1 MSHGVHL
8 GAASG
13 RRIGKLLFS
22 SVYRSTT
29 LDAWR
34 VPTSGPV
41 LFASNHTSFLD
52 GPLVF
57 GLAPRPVHF
66 LVKTEMFHGLTG
78 WFLDRFGQIPVDR
91 SGVDRS
97 ALHSALEV
105 LQTGGAVGVFP
116 EGSRGLGDVAT
127 VHEGITWLAMR
138 SGAPVVP
145 VACLGTRVAGD
156 EVGRPPRPLHRVA
169 VAFGD
174 PVTLQAPAGIPRRVA
189 SRELTEQLRG
199 TLAAHVRD
207 SSRRLGIAL
216 HSTLPQQ
223 GGPTLPH
230 QDHHHRP
237 GLEDA
242 S

>member
-1 MSHGVHL
+1 VNRPLHV
-8 GAASG
+8 GAAGG
-13 RRIGKLLFS
+13 RRIGQLLFH

-34 VPTSGPV
+34 VPTEGPV
-41 LFASNHTSFLD
+41 LLASNHTSFLD

-91 SGVDRS
+91 SGVDRA

-105 LQTGGAVGVFP
+105 LRAGGAVGVFP
-116 EGSRGLGDVAT
+116 EGSRGLGDVAS
-127 VHEGITWLAMR
+127 VHEGITWLAMH

-145 VACLGTRVAGD
+145 VACLGTRAPD
-156 EVGRPPRPLHRVA
+156 DRAGRPPRPLQRVA
-169 VAFGD
+169 VAFGE
-174 PVTLQAPAGIPRRVA
+174 PMELVARPGVPRRVA
-189 SRELTEQLRG
+189 SRELTEDLRQV
-199 TLAAHVRD
+199 LAAHVRD
-207 SSRRLGIAL
+207 SSRRLGMAL
-216 HSTLPQQ
+216 HA
-223 GGPTLPH
+223 
-230 QDHHHRP
+230 DHDKP
-237 GLEDA
+237 AGLEDA

>member
-1 MSHGVHL
+1 VSQGVHL

-13 RRIGKLLFS
+13 RRIGKLLFN

-41 LFASNHTSFLD
+41 LFASNHASFLD

-66 LVKTEMFHGLTG
+66 LVKTEMFHGVTG

-91 SGVDRS
+91 SGVDRA
-97 ALHSALEV
+97 ALHGAMSV
-105 LQTGGAVGVFP
+105 LRSGGAVGVFP
-116 EGSRGLGDVAT
+116 EGARGLGDVAS
-127 VHEGITWLAMR
+127 VHEGITWLAMQ

-145 VACLGTRVAGD
+145 VACLGTRSPGD
-156 EVGRPPRPLHRVA
+156 DVGRPPRPLRRVA

-174 PVTLQAPAGIPRRVA
+174 PIELRARPGVPRRVA
-189 SRELTEQLRG
+189 SRELTERLR
-199 TLAAHVRD
+199 TVLADHVRD

-216 HSTLPQQ
+216 YA
-223 GGPTLPH
+223 
-230 QDHHHRP
+230 DHDQP
-237 GLEDA
+237 AGLEDA

>member
-1 MSHGVHL
+1 MRAPTHL

-29 LDAWR
+29 LDVWR

-41 LFASNHTSFLD
+41 LLASNHTSFLD

-66 LVKTEMFHGLTG
+66 LVKTEMFHGVTG

-91 SGVDRS
+91 SGVDRT
-97 ALHSALEV
+97 ALHTGLEV
-105 LQTGGAVGVFP
+105 LHGGGAVGVFP
-116 EGSRGLGDVAT
+116 EGARGLGDVAS

-145 VACLGTRVAGD
+145 VACLGTRVVGD
-156 EVGRPPRPLHRVA
+156 DVGRPPRPLHRVA

-174 PVTLQAPAGIPRRVA
+174 PVTLTAPVGVPRRVA
-189 SRELTEQLRG
+189 SRQLTEELRS

-207 SSRRLGIAL
+207 SSQRLGMAL
-216 HSTLPQQ
+216 HSTPAQPSS
-223 GGPTLPH
+223 GPIPH
-230 QDHHHRP
+230 QDHSHRP